1 MPYKLRKAPNKSLY
15 WVVSVD
21 TGKKHS
27 KAPLEREEAEAQ
39 MRVLMAAMKDEDP
52 TSNTIRMNRPEVIK
66 EHVQLLGVLK
76 AGTPEERIK
85 EAVKQ
90 EKELKKYLS
99 KPTEKIITLAKKFE
113 DEKDLQTIKG
123 AVLAI
128 DCNKIDK
135 EHVKTINKKEDLV
148 SYLRSHNCPVLQRLE
163 AALYKVY

>member
-27 KAPLEREEAEAQ
+27 KEPLEKEKAEAQ

-52 TSNTIRMNRPEVIK
+52 PSNTIRMNRPEVIK

-85 EAVKQ
+85 EAAKQ

-99 KPTEKIITLAKKFE
+99 KPIENYITLSKKFE
-113 DEKDLQTIKG
+113 DENDFKTIKG
-123 AVLAI
+123 AVMAI
-128 DCNKIDK
+128 DCKK
-135 EHVKTINKKEDLV
+135 INKQEVMAINGKDDLLR
-148 SYLRSHNCPVLQRLE
+148 YLRSHNCPVLQRLE